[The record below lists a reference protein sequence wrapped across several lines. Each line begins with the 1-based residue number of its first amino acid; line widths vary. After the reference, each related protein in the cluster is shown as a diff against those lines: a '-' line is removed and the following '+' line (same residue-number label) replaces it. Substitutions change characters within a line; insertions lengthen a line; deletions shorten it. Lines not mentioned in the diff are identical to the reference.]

1 MVNAKNEL
9 IGIIDFEDLKP
20 IVFNSFRLKYT
31 TIPEVMKPPLDV
43 ISYEDGM
50 EVVMEKFENA
60 HLEQLPVTKNGK
72 YFGFI
77 SKVHVLETYRKKLKE
92 MVIE

>member
-1 MVNAKNEL
+1 MKA
-9 IGIIDFEDLKP
+9 P
-20 IVFNSFRLKYT
+20 I
-31 TIPEVMKPPLDV
+31 DV

-50 EVVMEKFENA
+50 ELVMEKFENS

-77 SKVHVLETYRKKLKE
+77 SKVSVLESYRKKLKE